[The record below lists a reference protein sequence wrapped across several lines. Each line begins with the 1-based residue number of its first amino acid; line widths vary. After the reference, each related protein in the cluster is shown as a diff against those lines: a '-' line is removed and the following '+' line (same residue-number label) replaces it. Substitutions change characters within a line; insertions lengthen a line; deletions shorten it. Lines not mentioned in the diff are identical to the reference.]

1 MFTPA
6 QKQMMLKLFSMFV
19 VVRGFNL
26 ALIVI
31 AQYIT
36 AIFIM
41 APPSQSLSQI
51 LLDRSLF
58 ALILA
63 TVGAIASGYIINNFY
78 DSEKDSINRPHK
90 STLEQYVSQNTKLI
104 LYFIINFIVVVI
116 ASYVSFRSVLFFS
129 IYIFAIWFYSHKIK
143 KMPII
148 GNLVSA
154 ILTITPFFAI
164 FLYYKNYSGLIFIFG
179 FYLFLIL
186 SMRELVKDLENLK
199 GDFSLEYKTIPVV
212 YGEKI
217 AKIMIVVLVT
227 VNILVTGYLVKS
239 YDLGRMDYFFYG
251 SVSLICIVTILVFL
265 AKNQR
270 QYVHIHNLL
279 KLLILLGVFS
289 IILLNP
295 MLILSKLL

>member
-227 VNILVTGYLVKS
+227 VNILVTVYLVKS

-251 SVSLICIVTILVFL
+251 SVSLLCIVTLLVFL

>member
-1 MFTPA
+1 MFTPI
-6 QKQMMLKLFSMFV
+6 QKQVMLKLFSMFV

-26 ALIVI
+26 VLIVF

-41 APPSQSLSQI
+41 APNQSLSEVI
-51 LLDRSLF
+51 FDRPLF

-78 DSEKDSINRPHK
+78 DTEKDIINRPHQ
-90 STLEQYVSQNTKLI
+90 SILEQYVSQNTKLV
-104 LYFIINFIVVVI
+104 LYFIINFIVVVV

-129 IYIFAIWFYSHKIK
+129 VYIFAIWFYSHKIK
-143 KMPII
+143 KKPII
-148 GNLVSA
+148 GNLISA

-164 FLYYKNYSGLIFIFG
+164 FLYYKNYSGLIFVFG
-179 FYLFLIL
+179 FYLFLVL

-199 GDFSLEYKTIPVV
+199 GDLTLDYKTIPVV
-212 YGEKI
+212 YGEKV
-217 AKIMIVVLVT
+217 AKLMVV
-227 VNILVTGYLVKS
+227 ILVTINILITWYLLTTF
-239 YDLGRMDYFFYG
+239 DLGTMDYFFYL
-251 SVSLICIVTILVFL
+251 SVSLLSVVVVLVFL
-265 AKNQR
+265 AQHQQ
-270 QYVHIHNLL
+270 QYMRIHYLL

-295 MLILSKLL
+295 SLILSKLL

>member
-31 AQYIT
+31 SQYIT

-41 APPSQSLSQI
+41 APASQSLSQI

-104 LYFIINFIVVVI
+104 LYFIINFFVVVI

-164 FLYYKNYSGLIFIFG
+164 FLYYKNFSGLIFVFG

-212 YGEKI
+212 Y
-217 AKIMIVVLVT
+217 V
-227 VNILVTGYLVKS
+227 
-239 YDLGRMDYFFYG
+239 
-251 SVSLICIVTILVFL
+251 
-265 AKNQR
+265 
-270 QYVHIHNLL
+270 
-279 KLLILLGVFS
+279 
-289 IILLNP
+289 
-295 MLILSKLL
+295 

>member
-217 AKIMIVVLVT
+217 AKIIIVVLVT
-227 VNILVTGYLVKS
+227 VNILVTGFLVKS

-251 SVSLICIVTILVFL
+251 SVSLLCIVTLLVFL

>member
-1 MFTPA
+1 MFTST
-6 QKQMMLKLFSMFV
+6 QKQIMLKLFSMFV

-26 ALIVI
+26 TLIVI

-36 AIFIM
+36 AVFIM
-41 APPSQSLSQI
+41 APSSQSLSEV

-78 DSEKDSINRPHK
+78 DSEKDSINRPRK

-104 LYFIINFIVVVI
+104 LYFIINFIVVII

-143 KMPII
+143 KRPII
-148 GNLVSA
+148 GNLISA

-164 FLYYKNYSGLIFIFG
+164 FLYYKNYSGLIFVFG

-186 SMRELVKDLENLK
+186 AMRELVKDLENLK
-199 GDFSLEYKTIPVV
+199 GDLTLDYKTVPVV
-212 YGEKI
+212 YGEKT
-217 AKIMIVVLVT
+217 AKIMIALLVLI
-227 VNILVTGYLVKS
+227 NILVTGYLVS
-239 YDLGRMDYFFYG
+239 TYDLGKMDYFFYG
-251 SVSLICIVTILVFL
+251 SISLLFIVVFL
-265 AKNQR
+265 VYKAQR
-270 QYVHIHNLL
+270 QQQYVWIHNLL
-279 KLLILLGVFS
+279 KLLVLLGVFS
-289 IILLNP
+289 IVLLNP
-295 MLILSKLL
+295 SLILSKLL

>member
-1 MFTPA
+1 MFTPT
-6 QKQMMLKLFSMFV
+6 QKQVMLKLFSMFV

-26 ALIVI
+26 ALIVF

-41 APPSQSLSQI
+41 APNQSLSEVI
-51 LLDRSLF
+51 FDRPLF

-78 DSEKDSINRPHK
+78 DTEKDIINRPHQ
-90 STLEQYVSQNTKLI
+90 SILEQYVSQNTKLI
-104 LYFIINFIVVVI
+104 LYFIINFIVVVV

-129 IYIFAIWFYSHKIK
+129 VYIFAIWFYSHKIK
-143 KMPII
+143 KKPII
-148 GNLVSA
+148 GNLISA

-164 FLYYKNYSGLIFIFG
+164 FLYYKNYSGLIFVFG
-179 FYLFLIL
+179 FYLFLVL

-199 GDFSLEYKTIPVV
+199 GDLTLNYKTIPVV
-212 YGEKI
+212 YGEKV
-217 AKIMIVVLVT
+217 AKLMVV
-227 VNILVTGYLVKS
+227 ILVTINILITWYLLTTF
-239 YDLGRMDYFFYG
+239 DLGTMDYFFYL
-251 SVSLICIVTILVFL
+251 SVSLLSVVVVLVFL
-265 AKNQR
+265 AQHQQ
-270 QYVHIHNLL
+270 QYMRIHYLL

-295 MLILSKLL
+295 SLILSFAKN

>member
-251 SVSLICIVTILVFL
+251 SVSLLCIVTILVFL

>member
-1 MFTPA
+1 MFTPT
-6 QKQMMLKLFSMFV
+6 QKQVMLKLFSMFV

-26 ALIVI
+26 ALIVF

-41 APPSQSLSQI
+41 APNQSLSEI
-51 LLDRSLF
+51 LFDRPLF

-78 DSEKDSINRPHK
+78 DTEKDVINRPHQ
-90 STLEQYVSQNTKLI
+90 SILEQYVSQNTKLI
-104 LYFIINFIVVVI
+104 LYFIINFIVVII

-129 IYIFAIWFYSHKIK
+129 VYIFAIWFYSHKIK
-143 KMPII
+143 KRPII
-148 GNLVSA
+148 GNLISA

-164 FLYYKNYSGLIFIFG
+164 FLYYKNYSGLIFVFG
-179 FYLFLIL
+179 FYLFLVL

-199 GDFSLEYKTIPVV
+199 GDLTLNYKTIPVV

-217 AKIMIVVLVT
+217 AKIMVVILVT
-227 VNILVTGYLVKS
+227 INILVTWYLVS
-239 YDLGRMDYFFYG
+239 TYDLGKMDYFFYVSISLL
-251 SVSLICIVTILVFL
+251 SVVVAFL
-265 AKNQR
+265 FSAQHQQ
-270 QYVHIHNLL
+270 QYMRIHILL
-279 KLLILLGVFS
+279 KLLVLLGVFS

-295 MLILSKLL
+295 SLILSKIL

>member
-104 LYFIINFIVVVI
+104 FYFIINFIVVVI

-239 YDLGRMDYFFYG
+239 YDLERMDYFFYG
-251 SVSLICIVTILVFL
+251 SVSLLCIVTLLVFL